1 MSESGLAELLTSRIE
16 ELDQSGHATLA
27 FLASGIEG
35 LKVRVTVKAATDEE
49 ADAILSAE
57 VALLHELLGDVV
69 FSDDDRSMEAVVL
82 DLLRSMGL
90 TLATAESV
98 TGGLIASRLTAVA
111 GASDVFRG
119 AVVSYASE
127 VKREVLG
134 VAEGP
139 VVSDEAAEQ
148 MALGACRVLGA
159 DVAVSVTGVAGPERQ
174 EGQPVGTVFLGVAID
189 GEASSLYVRLP
200 GDRERIRQFACIS
213 VLDLLRRRLLGVPPA
228 GILGTGTGTDR
239 R

>member
-1 MSESGLAELLTSRIE
+1 
-16 ELDQSGHATLA
+16 
-27 FLASGIEG
+27 
-35 LKVRVTVKAATDEE
+35 
-49 ADAILSAE
+49 
-57 VALLHELLGDVV
+57 
-69 FSDDDRSMEAVVL
+69 
-82 DLLRSMGL
+82 MGL

-98 TGGLIASRLTAVA
+98 TGGFIPASRLTAVA

-134 VAEGP
+134 VSEEGP

-148 MALGACRVLGA
+148 MALGVCRVLGA

-213 VLDLLRRRLLGVPPA
+213 VLDLLRRRLLGAPPA
-228 GILGTGTGTDR
+228 GILGTGTDR